1 MSNLGIKKGDTVMI
15 ISGDEKGKSGVVT
28 AVHITDRAHKVTID
42 GLNEVSHFVKPRNAQ
57 EKGGIIKKS
66 APINISNVS
75 LICPGCNKA
84 ARIGYKIVDGKKV
97 RICAQ
102 CGAILDVAKTEA
114 KKATKKAVKKTAA
127 PTAADNADAEKPV
140 KKTATKKAA
149 VSTVA
154 ESADAE
160 KPVKKAPAKKT
171 VAKKTVE
178 TAE

>member
-28 AVHITDRAHKVTID
+28 AVHITDRAHKVTVD

-84 ARIGYKIVDGKKV
+84 ARIGHKIVDGKKV

-102 CGAILDVAKTEA
+102 CGTVLDVAKTEA
-114 KKATKKAVKKTAA
+114 KKATKKAVKKTTAA
-127 PTAADNADAEKPV
+127 PAADGAESEKPV
-140 KKTATKKAA
+140 KKTAT
-149 VSTVA
+149 
-154 ESADAE
+154 
-160 KPVKKAPAKKT
+160 KKT